1 MFCIVGFAVG
11 ILSEARNKAENELK
25 DYSERLEEKVEER
38 TRELKE
44 SEERFQD
51 IALSSADWI
60 WEGDKNGRYTFA
72 SGKVKQILGYVP
84 EEIIGKTPFE
94 LMPKEEAERISEI
107 FKKISSEKKPIV
119 DLENWNLTKEGEK
132 ICLLTNGV
140 PILNEKGELLGYR
153 GVDKDITERK
163 KAEKALR
170 ESEER
175 FRAISETA
183 QDSIFIKDRTLKYTQ
198 VNPAMEKLFGVPASK
213 LIGKTD
219 DDLFDKVA
227 ASHIREIDSRVLK
240 GEIVEEEHTKKV
252 KGIPFTF
259 HIIKVPMRNASGE
272 IIGLCGIARDI
283 TERKRAEKE
292 LRESKN
298 EIEHLHKIATQMEST
313 QSEEEVYQLTVDTAE
328 KILQFNICEVYM
340 VEEDKLVVKAVSSDM
355 PLAGGQDMS
364 IEEGIAGKTY
374 RTSESYL
381 TEDIKEE
388 KEARHSIDEY
398 RSGISIPIGKFGVF
412 QAISTKIGAFDQ
424 EDLKMAELL
433 ISHTIEALK
442 RIRSEKALQES
453 EEKYRSLTNQLP
465 VGIYRTTNEGKFLH
479 ANPALATILE
489 FESVEDFM
497 KVSASDVY
505 NDPRERINQI
515 KQWKTTR
522 EIISNELKFRTKK
535 GREIWIRDT
544 GHVILDENGEISYI
558 DGVIEDIT
566 NRKKME
572 ETLQKEKERYRI
584 LAEESPLGVS
594 IIGKDGHY
602 KYINPKFVE
611 IFGYTLEDIP
621 TGKEWFAKA
630 YPDQKYRNQ
639 AISTWITDLKKSE
652 HDEVRPRTFIVRC
665 KDDSE
670 KVIHF
675 RPITTEIGDQFVIY
689 EDITERKKAEKLLK
703 KQREELSAFAH
714 TVSHDLKNYI
724 GIIRNSAQF
733 SLLKKEYAEKNNQR
747 IIDMTKKMENFV
759 NRQLE
764 LADAGKAIGELEEID
779 LNKMIDEV
787 RKTYSIEIHT
797 EELSMIKGDS
807 QRLKEVFH
815 NLIDNAIKHG
825 KADKIEISSI
835 KKEDSCIICVKD
847 NGKGI
852 SEEDIDNIFN
862 RGYSKTGTGFGL
874 TIVKKIIEAHN
885 GSISVKSK
893 EGKGTTFEIVLPI

>member
-1 MFCIVGFAVG
+1 MPQNELKKASSEEDKLKIIVVAVVVTLCVAITLYFRIVGVEVVYTHFFYIPIGLASFWFGKKGFFVALILALVLLLTHLTVDQLFLNNVMRAFMFCIVGFAVG

-25 DYSERLEEKVEER
+25 KYSERLEEKVEER
-38 TRELKE
+38 TREL
-44 SEERFQD
+44 
-51 IALSSADWI
+51 
-60 WEGDKNGRYTFA
+60 
-72 SGKVKQILGYVP
+72 
-84 EEIIGKTPFE
+84 
-94 LMPKEEAERISEI
+94 
-107 FKKISSEKKPIV
+107 
-119 DLENWNLTKEGEK
+119 
-132 ICLLTNGV
+132 
-140 PILNEKGELLGYR
+140 
-153 GVDKDITERK
+153 
-163 KAEKALR
+163 R

-175 FRAISETA
+175 FRTIFETA
-183 QDSIFIKDRTLKYTQ
+183 QDFIFIKDRTLKYTQ
-198 VNPAMEKLFGVPASK
+198 INLAMEKLFGVPAPE

-219 DDLFDKVA
+219 DDLFDKES
-227 ASHIREIDSRVLK
+227 ASHLRGIDSRVLK

-283 TERKRAEKE
+283 TERKRVEEMLKSERDKLQALIGGLARTEIGIDIVGIDYKVLFQNRTLKEKFGDLSGKLCYEMYMGLKKPCDFCPMERAIKSNKAESVE
-292 LRESKN
+292 LTAVDGRNYVLLSAPLPNPDGTVDKVIEVIRDITEYKRAERELQESKN
-298 EIEHLHKIATQMEST
+298 KIEQLHKVAVQMEAV

-340 VEEDKLVVKAVSSDM
+340 VEGDKLVVKAASSDM

-364 IEEGIAGKTY
+364 INEGIAGKTY
-374 RTSESYL
+374 RTSGSYL

-388 KEARHSIDEY
+388 KEARPSIDEY

-412 QAISTKIGAFDQ
+412 QAISTKVGAFNQ
-424 EDLKMAELL
+424 EDLKMGELL
-433 ISHTIEALK
+433 ISHTTEALK

-465 VGIYRTTNEGKFLH
+465 VGVYRTTEEGKLLH

-515 KQWKTTR
+515 KQWKTTK

-544 GHVILDENGEISYI
+544 GHAILDENGEISYI

-566 NRKKME
+566 
-572 ETLQKEKERYRI
+572 
-584 LAEESPLGVS
+584 
-594 IIGKDGHY
+594 D
-602 KYINPKFVE
+602 
-611 IFGYTLEDIP
+611 
-621 TGKEWFAKA
+621 
-630 YPDQKYRNQ
+630 
-639 AISTWITDLKKSE
+639 
-652 HDEVRPRTFIVRC
+652 
-665 KDDSE
+665 
-670 KVIHF
+670 
-675 RPITTEIGDQFVIY
+675 
-689 EDITERKKAEKLLK
+689 RKKAEELLK
-703 KQREELSAFAH
+703 KQRKELSAFAH

-787 RKTYSIEIHT
+787 RKTHSIEIHT

-825 KADKIEISSI
+825 KADRIEISSI
-835 KKEDSCIICVKD
+835 KKKDSCIICVKD

-852 SEEDIDNIFN
+852 SGEDIDNIFN
-862 RGYSKTGTGFGL
+862 MGYSKIGTGFGL
-874 TIVKKIIEAHN
+874 TIVKKIIEAHD
-885 GSISVKSK
+885 GSISVKSR
-893 EGKGTTFEIVLPI
+893 ERKGTTFEIVLPSRE

>member
-1 MFCIVGFAVG
+1 MPQNELKKASSEEDKLKIIVVAVVVTLCVAITLYFRIVGVEVVYTHFFYIPIGLASFWFGKKGFFVALILALVLLLTHLTVDQLFLNNVMRAFMFCIVGFAVG

-25 DYSERLEEKVEER
+25 KYSERLEEKVEER
-38 TRELKE
+38 TGKLK
-44 SEERFQD
+44 
-51 IALSSADWI
+51 
-60 WEGDKNGRYTFA
+60 
-72 SGKVKQILGYVP
+72 
-84 EEIIGKTPFE
+84 
-94 LMPKEEAERISEI
+94 
-107 FKKISSEKKPIV
+107 
-119 DLENWNLTKEGEK
+119 
-132 ICLLTNGV
+132 
-140 PILNEKGELLGYR
+140 
-153 GVDKDITERK
+153 
-163 KAEKALR
+163 

-198 VNPAMEKLFGVPASK
+198 VNPAMEKLFGVPTSK

-219 DDLFDKVA
+219 DDLFDKEA
-227 ASHIREIDSRVLK
+227 GAHIKEIDSRVLK
-240 GEIVEEEHTKKV
+240 GEIVEEEHTKPV
-252 KGIPFTF
+252 KGVPFTF

-283 TERKRAEKE
+283 TERKRVEEE
-292 LRESKN
+292 LQESKN
-298 EIEHLHKIATQMEST
+298 KIEQLHKIATQMEAV
-313 QSEEEVYQLTVDTAE
+313 QSEEEVYHLTVDTAE

-340 VEEDKLVVKAVSSDM
+340 AEGDKLVVKAASSDI
-355 PLAGGQDMS
+355 PSAGGQDMA
-364 IEEGIAGKTY
+364 IDEGIAGKTY

-388 KEARHSIDEY
+388 KEARPSIDEY

-412 QAISTKIGAFDQ
+412 QAISTEVGAFDQ

-433 ISHTIEALK
+433 ISHTAEALK

-465 VGIYRTTNEGKFLH
+465 VGVYRTTEEGKLLH

-497 KVSASDVY
+497 KVSALDVY

-515 KQWKTTR
+515 KRWKTTK

-544 GHVILDENGEISYI
+544 GHAILDENGEISYI

-566 NRKKME
+566 DRKKME

-611 IFGYTLEDIP
+611 IFGYTLEDTP

-630 YPDQKYRNQ
+630 YPDQEYRNQ
-639 AISTWITDLKKSE
+639 VISTWITDLKKSE
-652 HDEVRPRTFIVRC
+652 RGKVRPRTFIVRC

-689 EDITERKKAEKLLK
+689 EDITDRKKAEKLLK
-703 KQREELSAFAH
+703 NQREELSAFAH
-714 TVSHDLKNYI
+714 TVSHDLKNYM

-733 SLLKKEYAEKNNQR
+733 SLLKKETAEKNTHR

-787 RKTYSIEIHT
+787 EKIHNIEIHR

-825 KADKIEISSI
+825 GADRIEISSI
-835 KKEDSCIICVKD
+835 KKKNSCIICVKD

-852 SEEDIDNIFN
+852 SGEDIDNIFN
-862 RGYSKTGTGFGL
+862 MGYSKTGTGFGL
-874 TIVKKIIEAHN
+874 TIVKKIIEAHD
-885 GSISVKSK
+885 GSISVKSR
-893 EGKGTTFEIVLPI
+893 EGRGTTFEIVLPSRE